1 MNLTP
6 FMDRAELHSN
16 NALSTRER
24 EILRLVVQRFIN
36 TAAPVGS
43 TTLSK
48 EPELDLSSAS
58 IRNTMGSLEAQGYL
72 NHPHTSAG
80 RVPTQQGYRTY
91 VDELMDVAGL
101 SQDEATLLRASVE
114 RRLGDLDAV
123 ARETSRLLGRLTQ
136 LLGVVLTPSL
146 STGVLERLD
155 IVPLSSMRVMFVI
168 AVQSG
173 LARTVIAEVD
183 GEVPARG
190 LDTIV
195 QRLNE
200 RLAGLTLD
208 EIRKT
213 GAERVKD
220 LGTADRTG
228 IVRVVLRDSG
238 VLFSEA
244 DEASRTTIAGTQ
256 HLLSQPEFQEPE
268 EIRNVIELAESEDVV
283 VHLLESPAMFDPEH
297 PERAVV
303 VIGRD
308 VRREKAFNTSF
319 SVVGAHYYYGSATG
333 TVGVIGPTRMDYP
346 RAVALVE
353 HVARLLNHSGES

>member
-1 MNLTP
+1 
-6 FMDRAELHSN
+6 MDRAGSPNENSLN
-16 NALSTRER
+16 PRER
-24 EILRLVVQRFIN
+24 DILRLVVQRFID

-43 TTLSK
+43 TTLSR
-48 EPELDLSSAS
+48 ESELELSSAS
-58 IRNTMGSLEAQGYL
+58 IRNTMSTLEAQGYL

-91 VDELMDVAGL
+91 VDELMDVTGL
-101 SQDEATLLRASVE
+101 TNDEATLLREGVQ
-114 RRLGDLDAV
+114 RRLGDLDGI
-123 ARETSRLLGRLTQ
+123 ARDTSRLMGRLTH

-146 STGVLERLD
+146 ATGVLERLE
-155 IVPLSSMRVMFVI
+155 IVPLSSTRVMFVI
-168 AVQSG
+168 AIRSG

-200 RLAGLTLD
+200 RLAGLTLN
-208 EIRKT
+208 EIRET
-213 GAERVKD
+213 GAARVKD
-220 LGTADRTG
+220 LDASDQTG
-228 IVRVVLRDSG
+228 IVRVVLRDSS

-244 DEASRTTIAGTQ
+244 AGVSRTTIGGTQ
-256 HLLSQPEFQEPE
+256 HLVAQPEFQEPE

-283 VHLLESPAMFDPEH
+283 VHLLESPKMLDPQH

-303 VIGRD
+303 FIGRD
-308 VRREKAFNTSF
+308 LGHQKAASTPF
-319 SVVGAHYYYGSATG
+319 SVVKAHYHYGNATG